1 MVTRWAVVLLAGG
14 ALLLS
19 SGCKKDE
26 DPSGPGPV
34 ASPPP
39 PELVGTWVFQSGTLG
54 GNPVELSDVMEWV
67 GGATS
72 AEFTV
77 GADGTY
83 SYREKDQA
91 GAVLFQSAGTFVVTG
106 ANATITI
113 TSENGQP
120 ISPAEVLSGTWAL
133 SGDGTQLTLTYNLIT
148 QNLVLIA
155 QKS

>member
-1 MVTRWAVVLLAGG
+1 MRARWVAVLLTAG
-14 ALLLS
+14 ALLVT
-19 SGCKKDE
+19 SGCKKD
-26 DPSGPGPV
+26 DSPSAPGTTP
-34 ASPPP
+34 SPPP

-54 GNPVELSDVMEWV
+54 GNPVDLSDVMEWV
-67 GGATS
+67 DGATS

-83 SYREKDQA
+83 SYREKDQS
-91 GAVLFQSAGTFVVTG
+91 GAVLFHSAGTFVVTG
-106 ANATITI
+106 VNATITI

-120 ISPAEVLSGTWAL
+120 KTPVEVLSGIWSL